1 MLFKKNKTPETLA
14 SRLLN
19 YERNYG
25 IGNPKGQYFDRIFN
39 RIDTERKVSAS
50 RNSVAQGMNDMLFP
64 NGATPDGYSTYT
76 PMLGISTEPL
86 DPDKIQDAVAQKE
99 CDLYW
104 RKNVERSLKYET
116 VAGRS
121 EVNES
126 IIQICNEAAY
136 KDDMGESCSLEIDP
150 DAKIGDA
157 TQDILHTTF
166 RRKVLRELLNFRIN
180 GWNYMRYLCI
190 HGRIFFEVE
199 FDENKSQILG
209 VKMLREENMIVIY
222 QDDLIIGYRQM
233 QTGPMNMRNG
243 GKNYKDFS
251 PNQILYA
258 SLDMTGPGGI
268 NDPRSILEP
277 AMKPYNQLNTIEDS
291 VVMYRILWG
300 QEKLVMKVDTGN
312 MPKDKAEK
320 YMKDQAKVFSRKLD
334 YNSQTGEVT
343 NFGKAIGLT
352 EHYIVSLSQGRTG
365 SSIERMQGGNN
376 LQNIDDLKFFKRNLV
391 NSLMVPPGRITALA
405 GDNQN
410 YAQGKIGE
418 VTQSEV
424 SFAALI
430 QRYQTPL
437 EAIMVRLFV
446 MVLNTMKNVD
456 NSIKS
461 EINFSVRF
469 KRSNGFQNFIESE
482 IWNTRLNTFDL
493 MAKHCRSK
501 DNPSGMLPRKFAL
514 MKGLRVSDE
523 EYNQIRT
530 WLREEK
536 NDELYGEAGG
546 GGEGEGGGDAGGGGG
561 GDAGGLGGLM

>member
-1 MLFKKNKTPETLA
+1 MLFKNNKKPETLA

-25 IGNPKGQYFDRIFN
+25 MGNQVGPYFDRVFN
-39 RIDTERKVSAS
+39 RIDTERRVEAS
-50 RNSVAQGMNDMLFP
+50 KHSVAQGINDMLFP

-76 PMLGISTEPL
+76 PMLGISSEAL
-86 DPDKIQDAVAQKE
+86 DPDKVQDAVAQKE

-190 HGRIFFEVE
+190 HGRIFFEIE
-199 FDENKSQILG
+199 FDEDKSQILG
-209 VKMLREENMIVIY
+209 LKMLREENMIVIY
-222 QDDLIIGYRQM
+222 HDDLIIGYRQM
-233 QTGPMNMRNG
+233 QTGPMSMRNG

-258 SLDMTGPGGI
+258 SLDLTGPGGI

-352 EHYIVSLSQGRTG
+352 EHYIVSLSQGRQG

-410 YAQGKIGE
+410 YTQGKIGE

-424 SFAALI
+424 SFAALV

-482 IWNTRLNTFDL
+482 IWNTRLATFDL
-493 MAKHCRSK
+493 MSKHCRSK
-501 DNPSGMLPRKFAL
+501 ENPAGMLPRQFAL
-514 MKGLRVSDE
+514 RKGLRVNDE
-523 EYNQIRT
+523 EYNQIRQ
-530 WLREEK
+530 WLLEEK
-536 NDELYGEAGG
+536 NDELYGDATGAGTGSG
-546 GGEGEGGGDAGGGGG
+546 GSGGDAGGN
-561 GDAGGLGGLM
+561 DAGGGLGGLM

>member
-39 RIDTERKVSAS
+39 RIDTERKVDAS

-76 PMLGISTEPL
+76 PMLGISAEPL

-150 DAKIGDA
+150 DAKIGPA

-199 FDENKSQILG
+199 FDENKSRILG

-222 QDDLIIGYRQM
+222 QDGLIIGYRQM

-410 YAQGKIGE
+410 YTQGKIGE

-437 EAIMVRLFV
+437 ESIMVRLFV

-456 NSIKS
+456 DSIKS
-461 EINFSVRF
+461 EVNFSVRF

-501 DNPSGMLPRKFAL
+501 ENPAGMLPRKFAL
-514 MKGLRVSDE
+514 FKGLRVSDE

-530 WLREEK
+530 WLLEEK
-536 NDELYGEAGG
+536 NDELYGEAAG
-546 GGEGEGGGDAGGGGG
+546 GGEGEGAGGGGG
-561 GDAGGLGGLM
+561 DTGGLGGLM

>member
-39 RIDTERKVSAS
+39 RIDTDRKVNAS

-64 NGATPDGYSTYT
+64 NGVTPDGYSTYT
-76 PMLGISTEPL
+76 PMLGISSESL
-86 DPDKIQDAVAQKE
+86 DPDKVQDSIAQKE

-157 TQDILHTTF
+157 TLDILHSTF

-222 QDDLIIGYRQM
+222 HDDLIIGYRQM

-365 SSIERMQGGNN
+365 SSIER
-376 LQNIDDLKFFKRNLV
+376 
-391 NSLMVPPGRITALA
+391 
-405 GDNQN
+405 
-410 YAQGKIGE
+410 GE
-418 VTQSEV
+418 
-424 SFAALI
+424 
-430 QRYQTPL
+430 
-437 EAIMVRLFV
+437 
-446 MVLNTMKNVD
+446 N
-456 NSIKS
+456 
-461 EINFSVRF
+461 
-469 KRSNGFQNFIESE
+469 
-482 IWNTRLNTFDL
+482 
-493 MAKHCRSK
+493 
-501 DNPSGMLPRKFAL
+501 
-514 MKGLRVSDE
+514 
-523 EYNQIRT
+523 
-530 WLREEK
+530 
-536 NDELYGEAGG
+536 
-546 GGEGEGGGDAGGGGG
+546 
-561 GDAGGLGGLM
+561 

>member
-136 KDDMGESCSLEIDP
+136 KDDKGESCSLEIDP
-150 DAKIGDA
+150 AAKIGDA

-222 QDDLIIGYRQM
+222 QDGLIIGYRQM

-405 GDNQN
+405 GDSQN
-410 YAQGKIGE
+410 YTQGKIGE

-424 SFAALI
+424 SFAALV

-456 NSIKS
+456 DSIKS
-461 EINFSVRF
+461 EVNFSVRF

-482 IWNTRLNTFDL
+482 IWNTRLATFDL

-501 DNPSGMLPRKFAL
+501 ENPAGMLPRKFAL
-514 MKGLRVSDE
+514 KIGLRVSDE

-536 NDELYGEAGG
+536 NDELYGEAAG
-546 GGEGEGGGDAGGGGG
+546 GGEGEGGGAGG

>member
-39 RIDTERKVSAS
+39 RIDTDRKVNAS

-64 NGATPDGYSTYT
+64 NGASPDGYSTYT
-76 PMLGISTEPL
+76 PMLGISAEPL

-136 KDDMGESCSLEIDP
+136 KDDRGESCSLEIDP
-150 DAKIGDA
+150 DAKIGPA

-405 GDNQN
+405 GDSQN
-410 YAQGKIGE
+410 YTQGKIGE

-424 SFAALI
+424 SFAALV

-456 NSIKS
+456 DSIKS
-461 EINFSVRF
+461 EVNFSVRF

-482 IWNTRLNTFDL
+482 IWNTRLATFDL

-501 DNPSGMLPRKFAL
+501 ENPVGMLPRKFAL

-530 WLREEK
+530 WLLEEK
-536 NDELYGEAGG
+536 NDELYGEAAG
-546 GGEGEGGGDAGGGGG
+546 GGEGEGGGAGG

>member
-1 MLFKKNKTPETLA
+1 MLFKKTKVPETLA

-19 YERNYG
+19 YERDYG
-25 IGNPKGQYFDRIFN
+25 MGNPKGPYFDRIFN
-39 RIDTERKVSAS
+39 RIDTERRVEAS
-50 RNSVAQGMNDMLFP
+50 KHSVAQGMNDMLFP
-64 NGATPDGYSTYT
+64 NGSTPDGYSTFT

-86 DPDKIQDAVAQKE
+86 DPDKVQDAIAQKE

-104 RKNVERSLKYET
+104 RKNVERALKYET

-126 IIQICNEAAY
+126 LIQICNEAAY
-136 KDDMGESCSLEIDP
+136 KDDMGESCSLEIDK
-150 DAKIGDA
+150 DAKIGEA
-157 TQDILHTTF
+157 TKDILHSTF

-180 GWNYMRYLCI
+180 GWEYMRYLCI

-199 FDENKSQILG
+199 FDENKSKILG
-209 VKMLREENMIVIY
+209 LKMLREENMIVIY
-222 QDDLIIGYRQM
+222 HDDLIIGFRQM
-233 QTGPMNMRNG
+233 LPGTLNMRSG

-258 SLDMTGPGGI
+258 SLGMTGPGGI

-291 VVMYRILWG
+291 VVMYRVLWG

-334 YNSQTGEVT
+334 YNAQTGEVT

-410 YAQGKIGE
+410 YSQGKIGE

-424 SFAALI
+424 SFANLV
-430 QRYQTPL
+430 QRYQTPM
-437 EAIMVRLFV
+437 EAIMVRLFI
-446 MVLNTMKNVD
+446 MVLNTMKNVQND
-456 NSIKS
+456 IKT

-469 KRSNGFQNFIESE
+469 KRSNGFQNFIEAE
-482 IWNTRLNTFDL
+482 IWNTRLATFDL
-493 MAKHCRSK
+493 MAKHTRSK
-501 DNPSGMLPRKFAL
+501 ENPVGMLAKQFAL
-514 MKGLRVSDE
+514 RKGLRITDE
-523 EYNQIRT
+523 EYNDNRR
-530 WLREEK
+530 WLNEEK
-536 NDELYGEAGG
+536 NDELYGNEPS
-546 GGEGEGGGDAGGGGG
+546 GGGDDTGGGGG
-561 GDAGGLGGLM
+561 GDAMAGLM

>member
-1 MLFKKNKTPETLA
+1 MLFKKNRTPETLA

-19 YERNYG
+19 YERDYG

-76 PMLGISTEPL
+76 PMLGISTEPV
-86 DPDKIQDAVAQKE
+86 DPDKVQDAVAQKE

-104 RKNVERSLKYET
+104 RKNVERALKYET

-136 KDDMGESCSLEIDP
+136 KNDMGESCSLEIDP
-150 DAKIGDA
+150 DAKIGPA

-209 VKMLREENMIVIY
+209 VKMLREENMIVVY
-222 QDDLIIGYRQM
+222 HDDLIVGYRQM
-233 QTGPMNMRNG
+233 LSGPMNMRTG

-405 GDNQN
+405 GDSQN
-410 YAQGKIGE
+410 YSQGKIGE

-456 NSIKS
+456 DSIKS

-482 IWNTRLNTFDL
+482 IWNTRLATFDL
-493 MAKHCRSK
+493 MSKHCRSK
-501 DNPSGMLPRKFAL
+501 ENPAGMLPRKFAL
-514 MKGLRVSDE
+514 MKGLRVNDE

-530 WLREEK
+530 WLQEEK
-536 NDELYGEAGG
+536 NDELYGDTAGG
-546 GGEGEGGGDAGGGGG
+546 GGGEGGGDAGGGG

>member
-39 RIDTERKVSAS
+39 RIDTERKVDAS

-76 PMLGISTEPL
+76 PMLGISAEPL

-150 DAKIGDA
+150 DAKIGPA

-199 FDENKSQILG
+199 FDENKSRILG

-222 QDDLIIGYRQM
+222 QDGLIIGYRQM
-233 QTGPMNMRNG
+233 QTGPMNMRNS

-410 YAQGKIGE
+410 YTQGKIGE

-437 EAIMVRLFV
+437 ESIMVRLFV

-456 NSIKS
+456 DSIKS
-461 EINFSVRF
+461 EVNFSVRF

-501 DNPSGMLPRKFAL
+501 ENPAGMLPRKFAL
-514 MKGLRVSDE
+514 FKGLRVSDE

-530 WLREEK
+530 WLLEEK
-536 NDELYGEAGG
+536 NDELYGEAAG
-546 GGEGEGGGDAGGGGG
+546 GGEGEGAGGGGG
-561 GDAGGLGGLM
+561 DTGGLGGLM

>member
-1 MLFKKNKTPETLA
+1 MLFKKNKTPETLV

-19 YERNYG
+19 YERDYG
-25 IGNPKGQYFDRIFN
+25 MGNPKGRYFDRIFN
-39 RIDTERKVSAS
+39 RIDTERKVTAS
-50 RNSVAQGMNDMLFP
+50 QNSVAQGMNDMLFP

-86 DPDKIQDAVAQKE
+86 DPDKVQDAIAQKE

-104 RKNVERSLKYET
+104 KKNVERALKYET

-126 IIQICNEAAY
+126 IIQICNEGVY
-136 KDDMGESCSLEIDP
+136 KDDLGEICTLEIDK
-150 DAKIGDA
+150 DAKIGPA

-180 GWNYMRYLCI
+180 GWEYMRYLCI

-199 FDENKSQILG
+199 FDENTSQIKG

-222 QDDLIIGYRQM
+222 HDDLIIGYRQM
-233 QTGPMNMRNG
+233 QTGPMSMRTG
-243 GKNYKDFS
+243 GKNYRDFS

-258 SLDMTGPGGI
+258 SLGMTGPGGI

-291 VVMYRILWG
+291 VVMYRVLWG
-300 QEKLVMKVDTGN
+300 QEKLVLKVDTGN

-334 YNSQTGEVT
+334 YNAQTGEVT

-352 EHYIVSLSQGRTG
+352 EHYILSLSQGRTG
-365 SSIERMQGGNN
+365 SSIERMQGGQN

-410 YAQGKIGE
+410 YSQGKIGE

-424 SFAALI
+424 SFARLV
-430 QRYQTPL
+430 QRYQTPF
-437 EAIMVRLFV
+437 EAIMIRLFI
-446 MVLNTMKNVD
+446 MVLNTMKNVND
-456 NSIKS
+456 DIKT
-461 EINFSVRF
+461 EVNFSVNF

-482 IWNTRLNTFDL
+482 IWTTRLGVFDL

-501 DNPSGMLPRKFAL
+501 ENPEGILPKQFAL
-514 MKGLRVSDE
+514 RKGLRVNDD
-523 EYNQIRT
+523 EYNQIRK
-530 WLREEK
+530 WLQEEK
-536 NDELYGEAGG
+536 NDALYGDAPS
-546 GGEGEGGGDAGGGGG
+546 GGGDVGGG
-561 GDAGGLGGLM
+561 GDEGGAEGLM

>member
-150 DAKIGDA
+150 DAKIGPA
-157 TQDILHTTF
+157 TQDILHMTF

-233 QTGPMNMRNG
+233 RTGPMNMRNG

-410 YAQGKIGE
+410 YTQGKIGE

-456 NSIKS
+456 DSIKS
-461 EINFSVRF
+461 EVNFSVRF

-482 IWNTRLNTFDL
+482 IWNTRLATFDL

-501 DNPSGMLPRKFAL
+501 ENPTGMLPRKFAL
-514 MKGLRVSDE
+514 MKGLRVSGE

-530 WLREEK
+530 WLLEEK
-536 NDELYGEAGG
+536 NDELYGEAAG
-546 GGEGEGGGDAGGGGG
+546 GGEGGGAGGGG

>member
-25 IGNPKGQYFDRIFN
+25 VGNPVGPYMDRIFN
-39 RIDTERKVSAS
+39 RIDTERKVEAS
-50 RNSVAQGMNDMLFP
+50 KHSVAQGMNDMLFP

-86 DPDKIQDAVAQKE
+86 DPDKVQDAVAQKE

-157 TQDILHTTF
+157 TKTLLHTTF

-190 HGRIFFEVE
+190 HGRIFFEIE

-209 VKMLREENMIVIY
+209 LKMLREENMIVIY
-222 QDDLIIGYRQM
+222 HDDLIIGYRQM
-233 QTGPMNMRNG
+233 LSGPMNMRTG

-251 PNQILYA
+251 TNQILYA

-291 VVMYRILWG
+291 VVMYRVLWG

-365 SSIERMQGGNN
+365 SSIERMQGGQN

-405 GDNQN
+405 GDSQN
-410 YAQGKIGE
+410 YTQGKIGE

-424 SFAALI
+424 SFAALV

-446 MVLNTMKNVD
+446 MVLNTMHNVD
-456 NSIKS
+456 DSIKS

-482 IWNTRLNTFDL
+482 IWNTRLATFDL

-501 DNPSGMLPRKFAL
+501 ENPTGMLPRRFAL

-530 WLREEK
+530 WLQEEK
-536 NDELYGEAGG
+536 NDELYGETGA
-546 GGEGEGGGDAGGGGG
+546 GGGG
-561 GDAGGLGGLM
+561 GDAGGAEAGGGGGGGLEGLM

>member
-1 MLFKKNKTPETLA
+1 MLFKKNRTPDNLA
-14 SRLLN
+14 ARLLN
-19 YERNYG
+19 YEREYG
-25 IGNPKGQYFDRIFN
+25 MGNPKGQYFDRVFN
-39 RIDTERKVSAS
+39 RIDTERKVEAS
-50 RNSVAQGMNDMLFP
+50 KHAVAQGINDMLFP
-64 NGATPDGYSTYT
+64 NGASPDGYSTYM
-76 PMLGISTEPL
+76 PMPGISAETA
-86 DPDKIQDAVAQKE
+86 DPDKLHDAIAQKE
-99 CDLYW
+99 CDRFW
-104 RKNVERSLKYET
+104 RKNVERALKYET

-126 IIQICNEAAY
+126 LIQICNEGAY
-136 KDDMGESCSLEIDP
+136 KDDRGESCSLEIDP

-157 TQDILHTTF
+157 TKDILHTTF

-180 GWNYMRYLCI
+180 GWQYMRYLCI
-190 HGRIFFEVE
+190 HGRIFFEVV
-199 FDENKSQILG
+199 FDEERGNILG
-209 VKMLREENMIVIY
+209 VRMLREENMIIVY
-222 QDDLIIGYRQM
+222 HDDLIVGFRQM
-233 QTGPMNMRNG
+233 LPGPMGVSTG

-258 SLDMTGPGGI
+258 SLEFTGPGGI

-300 QEKLVMKVDTGN
+300 QEKLLMKVDTGN

-365 SSIERMQGGNN
+365 STIERMQGGNN

-391 NSLMVPPGRITALA
+391 NALMVPPGRITALA

-410 YAQGKIGE
+410 YTQGKIGE

-424 SFAALI
+424 SFAALV
-430 QRYQTPL
+430 QRYQTPI

-456 NSIKS
+456 DSIKT
-461 EINFSVRF
+461 EVNFSVRF

-482 IWNTRLNTFDL
+482 IWNTRLATFDL

-501 DNPSGMLPRKFAL
+501 ENPMGMLPRKFAL
-514 MKGLRVSDE
+514 LKGLRVSDE
-523 EYNQIRT
+523 DYNEIRK
-530 WLREEK
+530 WLKEEK
-536 NDELYGEAGG
+536 NDELYGEVSAGAGG
-546 GGEGEGGGDAGGGGG
+546 VGGGSGGGSGGGDS
-561 GDAGGLGGLM
+561 GGLGGLM